1 VGSILVDLAPGEG
14 VYAEAMRLDGNI
26 IIRMKEELFVEF
38 RVAEAKPVLNQLVG
52 LYKEKIASA
61 EMEIRKITASMK
73 EVGELMEQ
81 YSLIV

>member
-1 VGSILVDLAPGEG
+1 MGSILVDLAPGEG